1 MKGLYKQL
9 CDKTKDVKGL
19 VPVEQL
25 VSKAGITTEVTNKLI
40 SLGFN
45 VQNLGQ
51 RGQAIL
57 FTALNDIVAVYKGD
71 SFYFATFSV
80 DKLKELLQYNMLL
93 PNEGCKDFSGVD
105 RLVRANTV
113 ETINTYLAQGK
124 YHFIKL
130 NMYDKC
136 KTSCS
141 LFTVTGMNPY
151 PDLIAETVYSLTN
164 MANWHNTLY
173 NALVGGC
180 YKLTMIDGV
189 EYCQNYLSST
199 MSLAPSGVLLTKD
212 FNNNLVELPLHKIK
226 DYEPYNPDS
235 FVMKLYKGVVS
246 YDGTMITL
254 NRQLLE
260 KYYGEKLVN
269 AKLESKTVRY
279 RYCLEELLT
288 RGYKFS
294 VAYYINKYQIEIY
307 DADDVY
313 DLADKLKSLIKRED
327 DKGIINARVL
337 TSASQ
342 ILAGHK
348 SYYMRI
354 NLDKIGNHDIKVVED
369 LSSVLPKEYDYYA
382 ISHSLGY
389 NKVTVSATS
398 DSLALKYGETEFE
411 RQFGKNSRFSGV
423 VANGVLIKGTRPY
436 KMSIEIQRRLCQNI
450 MYGYKANYEG
460 YKKILLQ
467 ILAENEIN
475 TYSDEAIKL
484 IYINGLA
491 RKYKRGQEV
500 MLIDVVDDLI
510 KFMELLSD
518 TTALNKKL
526 MELETNIAY
535 RNCQKEYQGIVDA
548 LPDLK
553 GFKVDDTPEG
563 RYIITLWGRYNVTKS
578 GIGKTVELYYND
590 KKLGNKILK

>member
-9 CDKTKDVKGL
+9 CDKTKDTKGL
-19 VPVEQL
+19 LPVEQL
-25 VSKAGITTEVTNKLI
+25 VSRAGITTEVTNKLV

-45 VQNLGQ
+45 IQNLGQ

-57 FTALNDIVAVYKGD
+57 FTALNDIIAVYKGD
-71 SFYFATFSV
+71 SFYFATLSV

-93 PNEGCKDFSGVD
+93 PNEGCKDLSGID

-113 ETINTYLAQGK
+113 ETINAYLVQGK

-130 NMYDKC
+130 NMHDKC

-151 PDLIAETVYSLTN
+151 PDLISETVYSLTN
-164 MANWHNTLY
+164 IANWHNELY
-173 NALVGGC
+173 NALVKGC
-180 YKLTMIDGV
+180 YKLTLVDGSV
-189 EYCQNYLSST
+189 LCQNYLSST
-199 MSLAPSGVLLTKD
+199 MSLSTSGVLLTKD
-212 FNNNLVELPLHKIK
+212 LNNNLIEVPLHKIR
-226 DYEPYNPDS
+226 DYEPYNTDG

-246 YDGTMITL
+246 YDGSLITL

-269 AKLESKTVRY
+269 SKLESKSVRY

-294 VAYYINKYQIEIY
+294 IAYYINKYQLDIY

-313 DLADKLKSLIKRED
+313 DLAEKLKSLIKRED

-354 NLDKIGNHDIKVVED
+354 NLDKVGNHDVKVVED
-369 LSSVLPKEYDYYA
+369 LSSVMPKDYDYYA
-382 ISHSLGY
+382 ISPRLGY

-398 DSLALKYGETEFE
+398 DSLAMKYGETEFE
-411 RQFGKNSRFSGV
+411 RQFGKDSKFIGIATGV
-423 VANGVLIKGTRPY
+423 KLIKGIKPY
-436 KMSIEIQRRLCQNI
+436 KMSIDIQRKLCQNI
-450 MYGYKANYEG
+450 MYGYTANYEG
-460 YKKILLQ
+460 YKNVLVQ
-467 ILAENEIN
+467 ILAENN
-475 TYSDEAIKL
+475 LRSSDEAIKL

-491 RKYKRGQEV
+491 RKYRYGQDV
-500 MLIDVVDDLI
+500 KLLDVIDHLIQ
-510 KFMELLSD
+510 FMELLSD
-518 TTALNKKL
+518 TPTLNKKL
-526 MELETNIAY
+526 NELESNISY
-535 RNCQKEYQGIVDA
+535 RNCKKEYQGIVDA
-548 LPDLK
+548 LPELK
-553 GFKVDDTPEG
+553 GFKIDDTPNG
-563 RYIITLWGRYNVTKS
+563 KYVITKWGRYKVTKS
-578 GIGKTVELYYND
+578 GINKTVELLYNE
-590 KKLGNKILK
+590 KRLGSKILK